1 MNRSRQYNIYLGKA
15 EEESHATAELEGIV
29 DGLFKFVQA
38 RLTHH
43 AGRRG
48 SRGVDIISRATG
60 FLNKLQ
66 KTNEINRKWAM
77 EINKNRP
84 YITSNVRVP
93 CRVESTA
100 LEGVLNLLLQ
110 FDRSMVPSTGRQ
122 IPLLVLAHGQTG
134 AGYGEL
140 NEEQHEQNDHVLQGG
155 LKELLG

>member
-1 MNRSRQYNIYLGKA
+1 
-15 EEESHATAELEGIV
+15 
-29 DGLFKFVQA
+29 
-38 RLTHH
+38 
-43 AGRRG
+43 
-48 SRGVDIISRATG
+48 
-60 FLNKLQ
+60 
-66 KTNEINRKWAM
+66 M

-93 CRVESTA
+93 CRVEATT

-110 FDRSMVPSTGRQ
+110 FDGSMVPSTGRQ

-155 LKELLG
+155 